1 MIDKHVSSG
10 ERRSALKRYERSRR
24 GRLPTCDAPAPL
36 VALSDAERSTAH
48 SRRVRESTAA
58 PTRQRDETKH
68 PPAVAAARRRSAHSR
83 NASRRKRLRAVEDAK
98 FRARQAQGKLRRFV
112 NINFRKEEV
121 IEALAL
127 RRGECNRCGA
137 CCEILFKC
145 PFLKKH
151 DDGTTTCGIYEDRPN
166 QCRLFPI
173 DRRDLEEVRGTC
185 SFYFI
190 EKPIKL
196 ERAS

>member
-1 MIDKHVSSG
+1 MKPTR
-10 ERRSALKRYERSRR
+10 ERRA
-24 GRLPTCDAPAPL
+24 
-36 VALSDAERSTAH
+36 
-48 SRRVRESTAA
+48 
-58 PTRQRDETKH
+58 TRQRSLEERL
-68 PPAVAAARRRSAHSR
+68 AAAKRS
-83 NASRRKRLRAVEDAK
+83 RAIVESK

-112 NINFRKEEV
+112 SANFRKHEV
-121 IEALAL
+121 IASLSL

-151 DDGTTTCGIYEDRPN
+151 SDGATTCGIYEDRPN

-173 DRRDLEEVRGTC
+173 EKRDLEEVRGTC

-190 EKPIKL
+190 EQPVKL
-196 ERAS
+196 EKAS

>member
-1 MIDKHVSSG
+1 MKQTTTNIRSKSAGRSSKNSKRRMLE
-10 ERRSALKRYERSRR
+10 ERL
-24 GRLPTCDAPAPL
+24 
-36 VALSDAERSTAH
+36 
-48 SRRVRESTAA
+48 TAA
-58 PTRQRDETKH
+58 
-68 PPAVAAARRRSAHSR
+68 
-83 NASRRKRLRAVEDAK
+83 KRLRAVEDAR

-112 NINFRKEEV
+112 SANFRKQEV
-121 IEALAL
+121 IDALAL
-127 RRGECNRCGA
+127 RRGDCNRCGA

-145 PFLKKH
+145 PFLRKH
-151 DDGTTTCGIYEDRPN
+151 DDGTSTCGIYEDRPN

-173 DRRDLEEVRGTC
+173 ERRDLDEVRGQC

>member
-1 MIDKHVSSG
+1 MKPSHKLRIA
-10 ERRSALKRYERSRR
+10 RRSLEER
-24 GRLPTCDAPAPL
+24 L
-36 VALSDAERSTAH
+36 AE
-48 SRRVRESTAA
+48 
-58 PTRQRDETKH
+58 
-68 PPAVAAARRRSAHSR
+68 
-83 NASRRKRLRAVEDAK
+83 RLRARAVVDAK

-112 NINFRKEEV
+112 SANFRRQEV
-121 IEALAL
+121 IESLAL

-151 DDGTTTCGIYEDRPN
+151 RDGTTSCGIYEDRPN

-173 DRRDLEEVRGTC
+173 TPRDLEEVRGTC

-190 EKPIKL
+190 EKPVKL
-196 ERAS
+196 GKAS

>member
-1 MIDKHVSSG
+1 MKQPSTSRTKRRRPRSFD
-10 ERRSALKRYERSRR
+10 ERM
-24 GRLPTCDAPAPL
+24 
-36 VALSDAERSTAH
+36 
-48 SRRVRESTAA
+48 
-58 PTRQRDETKH
+58 
-68 PPAVAAARRRSAHSR
+68 AAA
-83 NASRRKRLRAVEDAK
+83 KRLRAVEDAK
-98 FRARQAQGKLRRFV
+98 LRARQVHGKLRRFV
-112 NINFRKEEV
+112 SANFRKEEV
-121 IEALAL
+121 IAALAL

-151 DDGTTTCGIYEDRPN
+151 RDGTTSCGIYEDRPN

-173 DRRDLEEVRGTC
+173 EQRDLAEVRGTC

>member
-1 MIDKHVSSG
+1 MKQTINSRAPKK
-10 ERRSALKRYERSRR
+10 SASSRR
-24 GRLPTCDAPAPL
+24 QQKSDKRRLLEDRL
-36 VALSDAERSTAH
+36 
-48 SRRVRESTAA
+48 
-58 PTRQRDETKH
+58 
-68 PPAVAAARRRSAHSR
+68 AAA
-83 NASRRKRLRAVEDAK
+83 KRLRAVEDAR

-112 NINFRKEEV
+112 SANFRKQEV
-121 IEALAL
+121 IDALAL

-151 DDGTTTCGIYEDRPN
+151 NDGTSTCGIYEDRPN

-173 DRRDLEEVRGTC
+173 EKRDLEEVRGSC

-190 EKPIKL
+190 ERPIKL
-196 ERAS
+196 EKAS

>member
-1 MIDKHVSSG
+1 MHAS
-10 ERRSALKRYERSRR
+10 
-24 GRLPTCDAPAPL
+24 P
-36 VALSDAERSTAH
+36 
-48 SRRVRESTAA
+48 
-58 PTRQRDETKH
+58 RQRATPGRTMKQTSNSR
-68 PPAVAAARRRSAHSR
+68 PKGAAARSPKNSKRRLLEERLTA
-83 NASRRKRLRAVEDAK
+83 AKRLRAVEDAK
-98 FRARQAQGKLRRFV
+98 FRARQAHGKLRRFV
-112 NINFRKEEV
+112 RIRFKKDEV
-121 IEALAL
+121 IEALSL
-127 RRGECNRCGA
+127 RRGDCNRCGD

-151 DDGTTTCGIYEDRPN
+151 GDGTTTCGIYEDRPS

-173 DRRDLEEVRGTC
+173 DSRDLAEVRGTC

>member
-1 MIDKHVSSG
+1 MKPTRNRRAIQQRTLE
-10 ERRSALKRYERSRR
+10 ERLAAAKRSR
-24 GRLPTCDAPAPL
+24 P
-36 VALSDAERSTAH
+36 
-48 SRRVRESTAA
+48 
-58 PTRQRDETKH
+58 
-68 PPAVAAARRRSAHSR
+68 
-83 NASRRKRLRAVEDAK
+83 VEDAR
-98 FRARQAQGKLRRFV
+98 FRARQAHGKLRRFV
-112 NINFRKEEV
+112 SANFRKQEV
-121 IEALAL
+121 IDALSL

-173 DRRDLEEVRGTC
+173 EKRDLAEVRGTC

-190 EKPIKL
+190 EKPVKL
-196 ERAS
+196 EKAS

>member
-1 MIDKHVSSG
+1 MKPSPTRRAKGVRSLE
-10 ERRSALKRYERSRR
+10 ERLAAAKRSR
-24 GRLPTCDAPAPL
+24 
-36 VALSDAERSTAH
+36 
-48 SRRVRESTAA
+48 
-58 PTRQRDETKH
+58 
-68 PPAVAAARRRSAHSR
+68 AVA
-83 NASRRKRLRAVEDAK
+83 DAK

-112 NINFRKEEV
+112 RINFRKDEV
-121 IEALAL
+121 VEALAL

-151 DDGTTTCGIYEDRPN
+151 GDGTTTCGIYQDRPK

-173 DRRDLEEVRGTC
+173 ERRDLEEVRGTC
-185 SFYFI
+185 SYYFI
-190 EKPIKL
+190 EKPVKL

>member
-1 MIDKHVSSG
+1 MVHSSNVGAIRVGLGLGQERFYRYIRRLGFG
-10 ERRSALKRYERSRR
+10 ERS
-24 GRLPTCDAPAPL
+24 GVTLPG
-36 VALSDAERSTAH
+36 E
-48 SRRVRESTAA
+48 
-58 PTRQRDETKH
+58 
-68 PPAVAAARRRSAHSR
+68 
-83 NASRRKRLRAVEDAK
+83 
-98 FRARQAQGKLRRFV
+98 AQGKLRRFMSA
-112 NINFRKEEV
+112 NFRKQEV
-121 IEALAL
+121 RESLSL

-151 DDGTTTCGIYEDRPN
+151 TGGTTTCGIYEDRPN

-173 DRRDLEEVRGTC
+173 EKRDLEEVRGTC

-190 EKPIKL
+190 EKPVKL

>member
-1 MIDKHVSSG
+1 MNSPGKRRAPRHRSLEERLAIA
-10 ERRSALKRYERSRR
+10 RRS
-24 GRLPTCDAPAPL
+24 
-36 VALSDAERSTAH
+36 
-48 SRRVRESTAA
+48 
-58 PTRQRDETKH
+58 
-68 PPAVAAARRRSAHSR
+68 
-83 NASRRKRLRAVEDAK
+83 RAVEDAK
-98 FRARQAQGKLRRFV
+98 FRARQAQGKVRRFV
-112 NINFRKEEV
+112 SANFRKDEV
-121 IEALAL
+121 IASLAL

-173 DRRDLEEVRGTC
+173 EKRDLQEVRGSC

-190 EKPIKL
+190 EKPVKL
-196 ERAS
+196 VKAS

>member
-1 MIDKHVSSG
+1 MKQTRKSRATPRARARPLE
-10 ERRSALKRYERSRR
+10 ERL
-24 GRLPTCDAPAPL
+24 
-36 VALSDAERSTAH
+36 
-48 SRRVRESTAA
+48 
-58 PTRQRDETKH
+58 
-68 PPAVAAARRRSAHSR
+68 AAARRSR
-83 NASRRKRLRAVEDAK
+83 TVEDAK

-112 NINFRKEEV
+112 SANFRKDEV
-121 IEALAL
+121 VAQLAL
-127 RRGECNRCGA
+127 RQGDCNRCGA

-151 DDGTTTCGIYEDRPN
+151 RDGTTTCGIYEDRPN

-173 DRRDLEEVRGTC
+173 DKRDLEEVRGSC

-190 EKPIKL
+190 EKPVKL

>member
-1 MIDKHVSSG
+1 MKQTTSNNSRAAKGHSSSSSG
-10 ERRSALKRYERSRR
+10 SKRRLLEERL
-24 GRLPTCDAPAPL
+24 
-36 VALSDAERSTAH
+36 
-48 SRRVRESTAA
+48 TAA
-58 PTRQRDETKH
+58 
-68 PPAVAAARRRSAHSR
+68 
-83 NASRRKRLRAVEDAK
+83 KRLRAVEDAR

-112 NINFRKEEV
+112 SANFRKQEV
-121 IEALAL
+121 IDALAL

-151 DDGTTTCGIYEDRPN
+151 EDGTSTCGIYEDRPN

-173 DRRDLEEVRGTC
+173 ERRDLEEVRGQC

-190 EKPIKL
+190 EKPLKL
-196 ERAS
+196 EKAS

>member
-1 MIDKHVSSG
+1 MKPTSASRAAQ
-10 ERRSALKRYERSRR
+10 RRSFEERLAAKR
-24 GRLPTCDAPAPL
+24 
-36 VALSDAERSTAH
+36 
-48 SRRVRESTAA
+48 
-58 PTRQRDETKH
+58 
-68 PPAVAAARRRSAHSR
+68 
-83 NASRRKRLRAVEDAK
+83 NRAVEDAK

-112 NINFRKEEV
+112 SIRFKREEV
-121 IEALAL
+121 IESLSL
-127 RRGECNRCGA
+127 RRGDCNRCGA

-151 DDGTTTCGIYEDRPN
+151 GDGSTTCGIYEDRPS
-166 QCRLFPI
+166 QCRLYPI

-190 EKPIKL
+190 EKPSKL

>member
-1 MIDKHVSSG
+1 MG
-10 ERRSALKRYERSRR
+10 
-24 GRLPTCDAPAPL
+24 
-36 VALSDAERSTAH
+36 
-48 SRRVRESTAA
+48 STAA
-58 PTRQRDETKH
+58 GLHLRLRVMKSTQ
-68 PPAVAAARRRSAHSR
+68 ARRA
-83 NASRRKRLRAVEDAK
+83 AQRRTFEERLAQKRARAVEDAK
-98 FRARQAQGKLRRFV
+98 FRAKQVHGKLRRFV
-112 NINFRKEEV
+112 RIRFRRDEV
-121 IEALAL
+121 IEALSL
-127 RRGECNRCGA
+127 RRGDCNRCGA

-151 DDGTTTCGIYEDRPN
+151 RDGTTSCGIYEDRPT

-173 DRRDLEEVRGTC
+173 DRRDLEEVRVTC

>member
-1 MIDKHVSSG
+1 MKTS
-10 ERRSALKRYERSRR
+10 
-24 GRLPTCDAPAPL
+24 
-36 VALSDAERSTAH
+36 
-48 SRRVRESTAA
+48 
-58 PTRQRDETKH
+58 RQRR
-68 PPAVAAARRRSAHSR
+68 PPRHYSLEERLAAARRS
-83 NASRRKRLRAVEDAK
+83 RAVEDAR
-98 FRARQAQGKLRRFV
+98 FRARQAHGKLRRFV
-112 NINFRKEEV
+112 SANFRKEEV
-121 IEALAL
+121 IAQLAL
-127 RRGECNRCGA
+127 RRGDCNRCGA

-173 DRRDLEEVRGTC
+173 DKRDLEEVRGSC

-190 EKPIKL
+190 EKPVKL

>member
-1 MIDKHVSSG
+1 MKQTRSIRAARQRSLE
-10 ERRSALKRYERSRR
+10 ERMASRLRSR
-24 GRLPTCDAPAPL
+24 T
-36 VALSDAERSTAH
+36 
-48 SRRVRESTAA
+48 
-58 PTRQRDETKH
+58 
-68 PPAVAAARRRSAHSR
+68 
-83 NASRRKRLRAVEDAK
+83 VEDAK
-98 FRARQAQGKLRRFV
+98 FRARQAQGKLRRFMSA
-112 NINFRKEEV
+112 NFRKQEV
-121 IEALAL
+121 VESLSL

-151 DDGTTTCGIYEDRPN
+151 MDGTTTCGIYEDRPN

-173 DRRDLEEVRGTC
+173 EKRDLEEVRGTC
-185 SFYFI
+185 SFVFI